1 MTTSPAGLS
10 RKSLGTAG
18 LVLLSIAA
26 SAPLTVLAGGVI
38 ATFAATGVVGV
49 PLSFLILTPPL
60 LLVIVGLVVLGRD
73 LPHAAGFYAF
83 LARGISPTAGVA
95 GAGVALVAYNA
106 LQIGLYGLFGA
117 TAASTLGG
125 PWWFWA
131 LVGWG
136 VVALLGVR
144 HIELNTRVIAGVLA
158 VEITIIVLFI
168 FAALGHAA
176 EPGTAFSS
184 LRPSSLLTDGVGG
197 VFALSVAAF
206 VGFECVVVYGE
217 EVTSPR
223 SLRRAAVG
231 VVAFLGLFYAL
242 ASWAITVVVGSSHVV
257 DAARDPAAGL
267 PLAIVSEYFG
277 PLVGAVGVAM
287 LMLSILS
294 AMISFHNVIARYVF
308 GLAREG
314 VLPVRLAATGGS
326 IGGVP
331 IGGSVTQS
339 VLAVL
344 VIAAFGVSGADPVVV
359 MFTML
364 STIAAIGVLAL
375 LASSSLSVVLYYRRS
390 PKAAAGLIP
399 RRQWLVAPLL
409 GFVFLVVILAV
420 TVSNIGTVTGDPE
433 NKVLPWLLPGLIAIA
448 AAAGATWA
456 LVLRRIRPTTWATIG
471 RGSPR
476 PLAVLDMALSHLG
489 L

>member
-18 LVLLSIAA
+18 LVFLSIAA
-26 SAPLTVLAGGVI
+26 SAPMTVLAGGVI
-38 ATFAATGVVGV
+38 ATFAATGVIGV

-73 LPHAAGFYAF
+73 VPHAAGFYAF

-95 GAGVALVAYNA
+95 GASVALISYNA

-117 TAASTLGG
+117 TAASTIGG
-125 PWWFWA
+125 PWWLWA
-131 LVGWG
+131 LAGWG

-144 HIELNTRVIAGVLA
+144 HIELNTRVIATVLA
-158 VEITIIVLFI
+158 VEITIIIMFI
-168 FAALGHAA
+168 VAALDHAA
-176 EPGTAFSS
+176 DPATTYAP
-184 LRPSSLLTDGVGG
+184 LLPHSLLTDGVGG

-223 SLRRAAVG
+223 SVRRAALG

-267 PLAIVSEYFG
+267 PFSVLSEYFG
-277 PLVGAVGVAM
+277 PVVGSTGVAM
-287 LMLSILS
+287 LLLSILS
-294 AMISFHNVIARYVF
+294 AMISFHNVVARYVF

-314 VLPVRLAATGGS
+314 VLPFRLAATGGA

-331 IGGSVTQS
+331 IGGSITQS
-339 VLAVL
+339 VTAGL
-344 VIAAFGVSGADPVVV
+344 VIAAFAVSGADPVAV

-364 STIAAIGVLAL
+364 TTIAAVGVLAL
-375 LASSSLSVVLYYRRS
+375 LASSSLSVILYYYHRTPGQR
-390 PKAAAGLIP
+390 PP
-399 RRQWLVAPLL
+399 QRQWLIAPLL

-433 NKVLPWLLPGLIAIA
+433 NQVLPWLLPGLILIA
-448 AAAGATWA
+448 AAVGAIWAQVLRYSRPATWM
-456 LVLRRIRPTTWATIG
+456 TIG